1 MEKQLIRHF
10 FFFRKSSTLD
20 KQINCVWII
29 DTIINYVLY
38 QFLKFMLF
46 DALVWPFFYF
56 TVPSQLFVQGM
67 NLTIDGNNSSRPK
80 TTTATMNQF
89 CSLDWSDEIRI
100 EGYPTATKVSG
111 MPPSLDKVHR
121 IGILINETFWKS
133 SSSKDLRINYLLL
146 RDLRPWVVN
155 NYRG

>member
-1 MEKQLIRHF
+1 
-10 FFFRKSSTLD
+10 
-20 KQINCVWII
+20 
-29 DTIINYVLY
+29 
-38 QFLKFMLF
+38 MLF

-121 IGILINETFWKS
+121 IGILINETF
-133 SSSKDLRINYLLL
+133 
-146 RDLRPWVVN
+146 
-155 NYRG
+155 